1 MNTSRTISGL
11 ICLTL
16 ICMPIVIAPWRLEP
30 SIEFV
35 TKMEN
40 RAPNNFPKL
49 AKNTDLLDQDWYKLV
64 SKAFQDR
71 VPYRKE
77 LMALSNTIGLGGS
90 DGMSSKVV
98 ALGKDGWL
106 FWYMALAED
115 FGSMEDTE
123 RAIAA
128 MDKFIAN
135 EQFSG
140 DLFIMAAPDKATIY
154 PEQLNEESFA
164 LYEPS
169 IPQRTRLHDW
179 FAANPSVA
187 LDLWTG
193 LRALKAGHDGLI
205 YEPAGTHY
213 NSIGAMVLAKAMVDA
228 ASPGLWENDWNQDEF
243 IELWTRTEPPELA
256 LRGGLWDR
264 TETITRSQVQ
274 RQGVELVE
282 LLDAGEPVDE
292 PSFLSITE
300 LTYHNTKR
308 AISRSQTRP
317 MVPGRTLVIHDSFI
331 AVYLLP
337 TLTQFFED
345 IEFIHVGYLTPQE
358 FRAAL
363 NTYDRV
369 YFESAE
375 HYFPE
380 RAIEYF
386 QQGGNQ
392 Q

>member
-16 ICMPIVIAPWRLEP
+16 ICVPIVLAPWRLEP

-40 RAPNNFPKL
+40 RAPHDFPKL
-49 AKNTDLLDQDWYKLV
+49 ANPTDLLDHNWYKLV
-64 SKAFQDR
+64 SDAFQDR

-77 LMALSNTIGLGGS
+77 LMSLSTTIGLGAS

-115 FGSMEDTE
+115 FGSMNHTE
-123 RAIAA
+123 QAIAA
-128 MDKFIAN
+128 MDMFIAN
-135 EQFSG
+135 ERYSG

-187 LDLWTG
+187 LDLWTKLG
-193 LRALKAGHDGLI
+193 ELKADHDGLI

-228 ASPGLWENDWNQDEF
+228 ASPGLWESDWNQNEF
-243 IELWTRTEPPELA
+243 IDLWTRTEPPELA

-264 TETITRSQVQ
+264 TETTTRSQVQ
-274 RQGVELVE
+274 RQGVELIE
-282 LLDAGEPVDE
+282 LLDAGEPVKE
-292 PSFLSITE
+292 PGFLSITE
-300 LTYHNTKR
+300 LTYHNNKR
-308 AISRSQTRP
+308 AISRSQSRP
-317 MVPGRTLVIHDSFI
+317 MVAGRTLVIHDSFI

-337 TLTQFFED
+337 TLTQYFED
-345 IEFIHVGYLTPQE
+345 IEFIHVGYLTPAE

-363 NTYDRV
+363 DTYDRV

-386 QQGGNQ
+386 EGGHQQ
-392 Q
+392 